1 MGSTSSA
8 SNEEDLRDARAG
20 DVCFS
25 SPVRGG
31 LICPVYRL
39 RPQFYHSAS
48 VTRELGDRFTMTV
61 GVSNIF
67 NNTPPRVSG
76 AFGPS
81 DLSPLGNVPV
91 FGTQYDMV
99 GRRGFV
105 SVRAKM

>member
-1 MGSTSSA
+1 
-8 SNEEDLRDARAG
+8 
-20 DVCFS
+20 
-25 SPVRGG
+25 
-31 LICPVYRL
+31 
-39 RPQFYHSAS
+39 
-48 VTRELGDRFTMTV
+48 MTV